1 MDIIHGEE
9 DMLPRVS
16 SVKAEP
22 DYTLIITFKNGERK
36 KYDAKPLLNVPM
48 YRNLAKVFLSAR
60 VECGTVVWPGDM
72 DISPDT
78 LYLKGFKV

>member
-1 MDIIHGEE
+1 
-9 DMLPRVS
+9 MLPRVS
-16 SVKAEP
+16 SVKVEP

-36 KYDAKPLLNVPM
+36 KYDAKQLLNVPM

-60 VECGTVVWPGDM
+60 VEFGAVVWPGDM

-78 LYLKGFKV
+78 LYLEGFKI